1 MKLCD
6 TELVK
11 RIGSA
16 MLKAGKTLSAAESC
30 TGGLV
35 GTLLTSIPG
44 SSKWFKGGVIA
55 YSNSV
60 KTEILSVPFSVIEE
74 YGAVSKKTVLAM
86 STGVRELMGTDFSVS
101 ISGIA
106 GPGGGTTEKPVGTVW
121 MAVCGEKSVST
132 EMKRF
137 SGERDVVRRK
147 AADYLLGKLYA
158 FLKEEVK

>member
-1 MKLCD
+1 MELYD

-35 GTLLTSIPG
+35 GMLLTSVPG
-44 SSKWFKGGVIA
+44 SSQWFKGGVIA
-55 YSNSV
+55 YSNTV
-60 KTEILSVPFSVIEE
+60 KTDILNVPFSVIEE
-74 YGAVSKKTVLAM
+74 DGAVSKETVLAM
-86 STGVRELMGTDFSVS
+86 AAGVRELMGTDLSVS

-106 GPGGGTTEKPVGTVW
+106 GPDGGTAEKPVGTVW
-121 MAVCGEKSVST
+121 IAVCGEKSVSA
-132 EMKRF
+132 EMKMF
-137 SGERDVVRRK
+137 AGERDVVRRK
-147 AADYLLGKLYA
+147 AADYLLTKLYA

>member
-1 MKLCD
+1 MELYN
-6 TELVK
+6 TELAK
-11 RIGSA
+11 RIGSI

-35 GTLLTSIPG
+35 GMLLTSVPG

-55 YSNSV
+55 YSNAV
-60 KTEILSVPFSVIEE
+60 KTDILNVPLSVIKED
-74 YGAVSKKTVLAM
+74 GAVSKETVLAM
-86 STGVRELMGTDFSVS
+86 ATGVRKLIGTDFSVS

-121 MAVCGEKSVST
+121 IAVRGEKSVSAET
-132 EMKRF
+132 KRF
-137 SGERDVVRRK
+137 AGKRDVVRRK
-147 AADYLLGKLYA
+147 AADYLLEKLYA